1 MKSKVKMDSVGR
13 ILIPKQIQNLMDIGS
28 DVDLILDYNEKD
40 NTITVIKDNDENIV
54 YENFCLLEK
63 QINDISKNMNDED
76 KKLLF
81 ENIRKTKE
89 LLGYPDIYCY

>member
-89 LLGYPDIYCY
+89 LLGYPDIHCY